1 MEEWLIGV
9 LGMTATVLS
18 TVSLL
23 PQVVRTW
30 RTLFGQ
36 RPFRGLAGGSPDCD
50 AGLDFL
56 WQPDSCAS
64 GDRGQHLS
72 LFQCSF
78 LLFMKLQSGRAQVAK
93 SS

>member
-9 LGMTATVLS
+9 LGMTATALS

-30 RTLFGQ
+30 RTRSANDLSAVW
-36 RPFRGLAGGSPDCD
+36 LVVALIAMLVWISYGSLIHAP
-50 AGLDFL
+50 AVIVVNI
-56 WQPDSCAS
+56 
-64 GDRGQHLS
+64 LS